1 MHRNQPD
8 FFLFISL
15 KILFHTDI
23 MKIRKQHSATRQAA
37 AFTLIEIVI
46 TLTIIA
52 ILASGSIYLLKG
64 QIDSAKDTRVGS
76 DLQAIGIA
84 LQSYES
90 RALRKPTTEQG
101 LKALV
106 EKPTIEP
113 IPENHRTFMKEV
125 PKDPWGQEYKYRIP
139 AQKSKD
145 DYDVWS
151 VGADG
156 QDGTEDDI
164 GNWKPGVV
172 AK

>member
-1 MHRNQPD
+1 
-8 FFLFISL
+8 
-15 KILFHTDI
+15 
-23 MKIRKQHSATRQAA
+23 MKIEQHTPAIRRSA

-64 QIDSAKDTRVGS
+64 QIDSAKDTRVDS
-76 DLQAIGIA
+76 DIQGIAIA
-84 LQSYES
+84 LQTYES

-101 LKALV
+101 LRALV

-113 IPENHRTFMKEV
+113 IPENYRASLKDM

-139 AQKSKD
+139 PQKSKD
-145 DYDVWS
+145 EFDLWS
-151 VGADG
+151 VGPDG

-164 GNWKPGVV
+164 GNWKKVS
-172 AK
+172 K

>member
-1 MHRNQPD
+1 MKTHPAT
-8 FFLFISL
+8 SL
-15 KILFHTDI
+15 KH
-23 MKIRKQHSATRQAA
+23 RSA

-64 QIDSAKDTRVGS
+64 QIDSAKDTRVDS
-76 DLQAIGIA
+76 DLQAIGLA

-101 LKALV
+101 IKALV

-113 IPENHRTFMKEV
+113 IPENYRPFMKDM

-139 AQKSKD
+139 PTKSKD
-145 DYDVWS
+145 DYDLWS
-151 VGADG
+151 VGPDG
-156 QDGTEDDI
+156 QDGTDDDI
-164 GNWKPGVV
+164 GNWKKVS
-172 AK
+172 K

>member
-1 MHRNQPD
+1 
-8 FFLFISL
+8 
-15 KILFHTDI
+15 
-23 MKIRKQHSATRQAA
+23 MKIRTPHRQPRSAA

-64 QIDSAKDTRVGS
+64 QIDSAKDTRVDS
-76 DLQAIGIA
+76 DLQAIGLA

-113 IPENHRTFMKEV
+113 IPENYRAFMKDM
-125 PKDPWGQEYKYRIP
+125 PKDPWGQEYKYRVP

-151 VGADG
+151 V
-156 QDGTEDDI
+156 
-164 GNWKPGVV
+164 
-172 AK
+172 

>member
-1 MHRNQPD
+1 
-8 FFLFISL
+8 
-15 KILFHTDI
+15 
-23 MKIRKQHSATRQAA
+23 MKIRPASHATHRSA

-64 QIDSAKDTRVGS
+64 QIDSAKDTRVDS
-76 DLQAIGIA
+76 DLQAIGLA

-106 EKPTIEP
+106 EKPTTEP
-113 IPENHRTFMKEV
+113 IPENYRPFMKDM

-139 AQKSKD
+139 PQKSKD
-145 DYDVWS
+145 DYDLWS
-151 VGADG
+151 VGPDG
-156 QDGTEDDI
+156 QDGTDDDI
-164 GNWKPGVV
+164 GNWKKVS
-172 AK
+172 K

>member
-1 MHRNQPD
+1 
-8 FFLFISL
+8 
-15 KILFHTDI
+15 
-23 MKIRKQHSATRQAA
+23 MKISKTHSRTRH

-64 QIDSAKDTRVGS
+64 QIDSAKDTRVDS
-76 DLQAIGIA
+76 DLQAVGLA

-90 RALRKPTTEQG
+90 RALRMPTTEQG

-113 IPENHRTFMKEV
+113 IPENYRAFMEEM
-125 PKDPWGQEYKYRIP
+125 PKDPWGQPYHYRFP
-139 AQKSKD
+139 AQKSKKP
-145 DYDVWS
+145 YDVWS
-151 VGADG
+151 VGP
-156 QDGTEDDI
+156 DGTDGNEDDI
-164 GNWKPGVV
+164 GNWKKSA

>member
-1 MHRNQPD
+1 
-8 FFLFISL
+8 
-15 KILFHTDI
+15 
-23 MKIRKQHSATRQAA
+23 MKIRHPHSPARPASA
-37 AFTLIEIVI
+37 SAFTLIEIVI

-76 DLQAIGIA
+76 DLQAIGLA

-101 LKALV
+101 LAALV

-113 IPENHRTFMKEV
+113 IPENYRSFMKEL
-125 PKDPWGQEYKYRIP
+125 PKDPWGVPYKYRIP
-139 AQKSKD
+139 PQKSKD
-145 DYDVWS
+145 DYDIWS
-151 VGADG
+151 VGPDG
-156 QDGTEDDI
+156 ADGTEDDI
-164 GNWKPGVV
+164 GNWKPV

>member
-1 MHRNQPD
+1 
-8 FFLFISL
+8 
-15 KILFHTDI
+15 
-23 MKIRKQHSATRQAA
+23 MKIRHSKSSTRST

-64 QIDSAKDTRVGS
+64 QIDSAKDTRVDS
-76 DLQAIGIA
+76 DLQAIGLA

-90 RALRKPTTEQG
+90 RALRMPTTEQG

-113 IPENHRTFMKEV
+113 IPENYRAFMEEM
-125 PKDPWGQEYKYRIP
+125 PKDPWGQEYKYRFP
-139 AQKSKD
+139 AQKSKKP
-145 DYDVWS
+145 YDVWS

-156 QDGTEDDI
+156 QDGTEDDM
-164 GNWKPGVV
+164 GNWKKTA

>member
-1 MHRNQPD
+1 
-8 FFLFISL
+8 
-15 KILFHTDI
+15 
-23 MKIRKQHSATRQAA
+23 MKIRPSNTQTRQAA

-64 QIDSAKDTRVGS
+64 QIDSAKDTRVDS
-76 DLQAIGIA
+76 DLQAIGLA

-90 RALRKPTTEQG
+90 RALRMPTTEQG
-101 LKALV
+101 LHALV

-113 IPENHRTFMKEV
+113 IPENYRAFMEEM
-125 PKDPWGQEYKYRIP
+125 PKDPWGQEYKYRFP
-139 AQKSKD
+139 AQKSKKP
-145 DYDVWS
+145 YDVWT

-164 GNWKPGVV
+164 GNWKKTA

>member
-1 MHRNQPD
+1 
-8 FFLFISL
+8 
-15 KILFHTDI
+15 
-23 MKIRKQHSATRQAA
+23 MKIRKPHSQTRQTA

-64 QIDSAKDTRVGS
+64 QIDSAKDTRVDS
-76 DLQAIGIA
+76 DLQAIALA

-90 RALRKPTTEQG
+90 RALRMPTTEQG

-113 IPENHRTFMKEV
+113 VPENYRAFMEEM
-125 PKDPWGQEYKYRIP
+125 PKDPWGQEYKYRFP
-139 AQKSKD
+139 AQKSKKP
-145 DYDVWS
+145 YDIYTA
-151 VGADG
+151 GADG

-164 GNWKPGVV
+164 GNWKKT
-172 AK
+172 ATK

>member
-1 MHRNQPD
+1 MN
-8 FFLFISL
+8 I
-15 KILFHTDI
+15 HTPQSP
-23 MKIRKQHSATRQAA
+23 KQAA

-64 QIDSAKDTRVGS
+64 QIDSAKDTRVDS
-76 DLQAIGIA
+76 DLQAIGLA

-90 RALRKPTTEQG
+90 RALRMPTTEQG

-113 IPENHRTFMKEV
+113 IPENYRAFMEDM
-125 PKDPWGQEYKYRIP
+125 PKDPWGQEYKYRFP
-139 AQKSKD
+139 AQKSKKP
-145 DYDVWS
+145 YDVWS
-151 VGADG
+151 MGADG
-156 QDGTEDDI
+156 QDGTEDDM
-164 GNWKPGVV
+164 GNWKKTA

>member
-1 MHRNQPD
+1 
-8 FFLFISL
+8 
-15 KILFHTDI
+15 
-23 MKIRKQHSATRQAA
+23 MKIQNHRPQHAA

-64 QIDSAKDTRVGS
+64 QIDSAKDTRVDS
-76 DLQAIGIA
+76 DLQAIGLA

-101 LKALV
+101 IKALV
-106 EKPTIEP
+106 EKPTLEP
-113 IPENHRTFMKEV
+113 VPENYRPFMKDM
-125 PKDPWGQEYKYRIP
+125 PKDPWGQEYKYSIP

-145 DYDVWS
+145 DYDLWS
-151 VGADG
+151 VGPDG
-156 QDGTEDDI
+156 KDGTEDDL
-164 GNWKPGVV
+164 GNWKRGTP

>member
-1 MHRNQPD
+1 
-8 FFLFISL
+8 
-15 KILFHTDI
+15 
-23 MKIRKQHSATRQAA
+23 MKIEQHTPAHRRSA

-64 QIDSAKDTRVGS
+64 QIDSAKDTRVDS
-76 DLQAIGIA
+76 DIQGIAIA
-84 LQSYES
+84 LQTYES

-101 LKALV
+101 LRALV

-113 IPENHRTFMKEV
+113 IPENYRASLKDM

-139 AQKSKD
+139 PQKSKD
-145 DYDVWS
+145 EFDLWS
-151 VGADG
+151 VGPDG

-164 GNWKPGVV
+164 GNWKKT